1 MALNFDEDEPFSLF
15 GEDEEPP
22 IRQRE
27 PREKRKPGR
36 PRKPKWQKI
45 RDEIKPDVE
54 QYVGLISLGMT
65 PISPTAADFNA
76 SRIDKTLDDISRLC
90 ERYPWLRDA
99 ILKGGEWTAFIGIFE
114 LIAGLVLCV
123 MIDRGMIDPNFVV
136 AQILHVT
143 DSFERTH
150 AEASDTSER
159 PERYETPPI
168 LAGVAT
174 GNP

>member
-1 MALNFDEDEPFSLF
+1 MAFDDEEEPFSLF
-15 GEDEEPP
+15 DDGEEPP
-22 IRQRE
+22 IKQ
-27 PREKRKPGR
+27 PRPSSGKSRGR

-45 RDEIKPDVE
+45 RDEIRPDVE

-65 PISPTAADFNA
+65 PFSPTAADFNA
-76 SRIDKTLDDISRLC
+76 SRIDKTLDDVARLC
-90 ERYPWLRDA
+90 ERYQWLKDA
-99 ILKGGEWTAFIGIFE
+99 ILKGGEWTAFIGVVE
-114 LIAGLVLCV
+114 LVAGLVLCV

-150 AEASDTSER
+150 GEASGDDRS
-159 PERYETPPI
+159 ERYEPPPI
-168 LAGVAT
+168 LAGVAA